1 MSIVDSLGNAIGVTG
16 SVAGLTGAVGNLFQ
30 GSPSIK
36 LPLPNPLAAYASYTY
51 VITIS
56 CIPDEAL
63 NFPDKT
69 YMKGKVY
76 DIIAKTANMDPK
88 NRVKTAYGKFD
99 FFIDNL
105 EITNTIGQRHGRNNM
120 VSTISFDI
128 LEPYS
133 MGLFLQSVQAAA
145 DKYKH
150 PAYTEAPFLL
160 TIEFKGIK
168 ENGQMSSVPNATRY
182 IPFRFAD
189 INFNVSSQ
197 GSTYRCTA
205 YNWAAQAAKS
215 NYSQL
220 KNDHSIS
227 GKTVQE
233 ILQTG
238 PNSLQTVVN
247 KRFQDLVKQNV
258 IAVADEIVILFPKS
272 EKVAT
277 GEVPK
282 NSTTENKATA
292 TTTPAANTDT
302 AIEALIGAS
311 RSDVTKLLVQKASDV
326 NELGAA
332 PLAFSEVFK
341 GDSASKN
348 EGKVYNAV
356 TKTWDQSQVTI
367 DPKEGSFKFKQ
378 DTDVFNAITQIII
391 GSGYVDSA
399 FSEKALDDK
408 GQRRW
413 FNIDMQVF
421 NKSTTDN
428 MTSTGQKPKLIVYRV
443 VPYTVNVSSAP
454 MATNTA
460 PPDVKN
466 LSNEVCKVY
475 NYIYT
480 GKNTEV
486 LRFEIQ
492 FSTAFAQYMAAD
504 NSRRSKDVVTASQ
517 TGESKP
523 PTKPLDEKNIDK
535 GNKPDTKSTPSYLNW
550 TKTFFKTDFLGG
562 GPENE
567 STRAARSFHEAI
579 TRGLEQ
585 MELNMDIVGDPYFLV
600 QSGLGNYTSA
610 PTKKQNLNKDQT
622 VNWQNGQVDI
632 LVNFRTP
639 IDINQTTG
647 LYNFGP
653 GTKTAPVTKFSGYYW
668 VVEVKNMFKGGMF
681 TQTLIGMRRPNQENT
696 KKATT
701 AQTAN
706 TSNKAEPENSGK
718 GGK

>member
-30 GSPSIK
+30 GSPAIK
-36 LPLPNPLAAYASYTY
+36 LPFPNPLAAYASYTY
-51 VITIS
+51 VISLS
-56 CIPDEAL
+56 CIPDDWI

-69 YMKGKVY
+69 YMKGKVG
-76 DIIAKTANMDPK
+76 DIIAKTANMNPK

-128 LEPYS
+128 MEPYS
-133 MGLFLQSVQAAA
+133 MGLFLESVQAAA
-145 DKYKH
+145 DKNKH

-168 ENGQMSSVPNATRY
+168 ENGQMSTIPNTTRY

-189 INFNVSSQ
+189 IGFNVSSQ
-197 GSTYRCTA
+197 GSVYRCTA
-205 YNWAAQAAKS
+205 YNWAGQAAKS
-215 NYSQL
+215 NYARL
-220 KNDHSIS
+220 KNDHTVN

-247 KRFQDLVKQNV
+247 KRFQDLVKQGTV
-258 IAVADEIVILFPKS
+258 KVADEIVILFPKT
-272 EKVAT
+272 EKMAT
-277 GEVPK
+277 GETPK
-282 NSTTENKATA
+282 NASVENKATA
-292 TTTPAANTDT
+292 TTNPAVDSNK
-302 AIEALIGAS
+302 AIEESIGAS

-332 PLAFSEVFK
+332 QMAFSEVFK
-341 GDSASKN
+341 SDSATKN

-356 TKTWDQSQVTI
+356 TKTWDQSVVTI

-378 DTDVFNAITQIII
+378 DTDIFNAITQIVI

-399 FSEKALDDK
+399 FKDSAVEK
-408 GQRRW
+408 GQRKW
-413 FNIDMQVF
+413 FNIDLQVF
-421 NKSTTDN
+421 NKSTTEN
-428 MTSTGQKPKLIVYRV
+428 MDSTGQKPKLFVYRV
-443 VPYTVNVSSAP
+443 VPYSVNVSSAP
-454 MATNTA
+454 MAPNTA
-460 PPDVKN
+460 PPDIKK
-466 LSNEVCKVY
+466 LAGEVCKVY

-486 LRFEIQ
+486 LRFDIQ

-504 NSRRSKDVVTASQ
+504 NARRSKDVVTANQ
-517 TGESKP
+517 KGESNPPKKP
-523 PTKPLDEKNIDK
+523 EDEQNLAK
-535 GNKPDTKSTPSYLNW
+535 GNKPDVKSTPTAVNYS
-550 TKTFFKTDFLGG
+550 KTFFDTDFLGG
-562 GPENE
+562 GAENE
-567 STRAARSFHEAI
+567 STRAARAFHEAI

-610 PTKKQNLNKDQT
+610 PTTKQNLNKDQT

-653 GTKTAPVTKFSGYYW
+653 GTKTAPVAKFSGYYW
-668 VVEVKNMFKGGMF
+668 VVEVKNIFKGGMF
-681 TQTLIGMRRPNQENT
+681 TQTLIGMRRPNQEN
-696 KKATT
+696 KKAATP
-701 AQTAN
+701 AQTGN
-706 TSNKAEPENSGK
+706 TNNKAPAENSGK
-718 GGK
+718 SN